1 MGDKCEKCRVKV
13 QRELTSMKVK
23 MVNGKYL
30 IINNVPNTV
39 CSFCGDRYMSEG
51 TLKMIQYVIDKYTVN
66 INDDDLDEEF
76 DASEFAEFKQAA
88 ADNGFEVTRQDF
100 QIYLSYVKDIRG

>member
-51 TLKMIQYVIDKYTVN
+51 TLKMIQYVIDKHTVN
-66 INDDDLDEEF
+66 INDDDYSL
-76 DASEFAEFKQAA
+76 K
-88 ADNGFEVTRQDF
+88 DNDDVKTYEVDLLEQSG
-100 QIYLSYVKDIRG
+100 L

>member
-51 TLKMIQYVIDKYTVN
+51 TLKMIQYVIDKYTAN
-66 INDDDLDEEF
+66 INDDDYSL
-76 DASEFAEFKQAA
+76 K
-88 ADNGFEVTRQDF
+88 DNDDVKTYEVDLLEQSG
-100 QIYLSYVKDIRG
+100 L

>member
-66 INDDDLDEEF
+66 INDDYSLKDNDDVKTYEVDLLEQ
-76 DASEFAEFKQAA
+76 S
-88 ADNGFEVTRQDF
+88 G
-100 QIYLSYVKDIRG
+100 L

>member
-1 MGDKCEKCRVKV
+1 MSDKCEKCREKVKC
-13 QRELTSMKVK
+13 ELTSMKIK

-39 CSFCGDRYMSEG
+39 CNFCGDRYMSEG

-66 INDDDLDEEF
+66 INDDDYSL
-76 DASEFAEFKQAA
+76 K
-88 ADNGFEVTRQDF
+88 DNDDVKTYEVDLLEQSG
-100 QIYLSYVKDIRG
+100 L

>member
-39 CSFCGDRYMSEG
+39 CSFCGDIYMSEG

-66 INDDDLDEEF
+66 INDDDYSL
-76 DASEFAEFKQAA
+76 K
-88 ADNGFEVTRQDF
+88 DNDDVKTYEVDLLEQSG
-100 QIYLSYVKDIRG
+100 L

>member
-66 INDDDLDEEF
+66 INDDDYSLKDH
-76 DASEFAEFKQAA
+76 DDVKTY
-88 ADNGFEVTRQDF
+88 EVDLLEQSG
-100 QIYLSYVKDIRG
+100 L

>member
-1 MGDKCEKCRVKV
+1 MSDKCEKCREKVKC
-13 QRELTSMKVK
+13 ELTSMKIK

-39 CSFCGDRYMSEG
+39 CNFCGDRYMSEG

-66 INDDDLDEEF
+66 INDDNCRLRDDDDVKKYEVDLLEQ
-76 DASEFAEFKQAA
+76 S
-88 ADNGFEVTRQDF
+88 G
-100 QIYLSYVKDIRG
+100 L

>member
-1 MGDKCEKCRVKV
+1 MSDKCEKCREKV
-13 QRELTSMKVK
+13 QCELTSMKIK

-39 CSFCGDRYMSEG
+39 CNFCGDRYMSEG

-66 INDDDLDEEF
+66 INDDDYSLKD
-76 DASEFAEFKQAA
+76 DDVKTY
-88 ADNGFEVTRQDF
+88 EVDLLEQSG
-100 QIYLSYVKDIRG
+100 L

>member
-13 QRELTSMKVK
+13 QRELTSMKVT

-39 CSFCGDRYMSEG
+39 CTFCGDRYMSEG

-66 INDDDLDEEF
+66 INDDDYSL
-76 DASEFAEFKQAA
+76 K
-88 ADNGFEVTRQDF
+88 DNDDVKTYEVDLLEQSG
-100 QIYLSYVKDIRG
+100 L